1 MLVLGFDGGGSNARL
16 ALATSDG
23 ETILEARAGGVNPM
37 DNAEWRANFE
47 VLFAKVGERMD
58 QVCTAVLGLPGW
70 GEIPD
75 LDREVAAWL
84 KERLPCE
91 PLMLN
96 DVELAQR
103 AAFDDAPGVL
113 LLSGTG
119 SMAVARDPAGTML
132 RAGGFG
138 DLIGDEGSA
147 FDIGRSALARLSHET
162 DGRAPASPFGARMKD
177 HLRFEQTNE
186 TQAIMG
192 WLYASPH
199 PRSAIAAIAAFVD
212 SLSEEGDPVARAIL
226 EDAGYSVARLYHAMV
241 QRACLTDMAW
251 SYAGSTFRSST
262 FRSAVQAEIGHAPT
276 APSNDAL
283 NGALRIAAR
292 KSGISTKPS

>member
-1 MLVLGFDGGGSNARL
+1 MLLLGFDGGGSNARL
-16 ALATSDG
+16 ALATSEG
-23 ETILEARAGGVNPM
+23 ETILDARAGGVNPM

-47 VLFAKVGERMD
+47 VLFAKVGERID
-58 QVCTAVLGLPGW
+58 QVCSAVLGLPGW
-70 GEIPD
+70 GEIPH

-119 SMAVARDPAGTML
+119 SMAVSRASDGTMH

-147 FDIGRSALARLSHET
+147 FDIGRSALGRLSHET
-162 DGRAPASPFGARMKD
+162 DGRAPASSFGARLKD
-177 HLRFEQTNE
+177 HLRFGQANE
-186 TQAIMG
+186 TQAIME
-192 WLYASPH
+192 WLYGSPH

-212 SLSEEGDPVARAIL
+212 SLSDEGDPLARTIL
-226 EDAGYSVARLYHAMV
+226 EDAGYSVARLYQAV
-241 QRACLTDMAW
+241 VRRTGLADMDW
-251 SYAGSTFRSST
+251 SYAGSTFRSNT
-262 FRSAVQAEIGHAPT
+262 FRSAVEAEIGRAPT
-276 APSNDAL
+276 APFRDAL
-283 NGALRIAAR
+283 NGALRIAER
-292 KSGISTKPS
+292 MNGTSMKSS